1 MSQDKYKI
9 TVVGGG
15 TAGVMSAT
23 YLKSY
28 WGDQVDVTM
37 IYDHSK
43 PGIGVGESL
52 TPIFD
57 KYLSTVGISTL
68 ELIQNCNATIKLGL
82 KFKNWTKQDSEWIH
96 SFPINEALDAT
107 DPTIS
112 YFNAV
117 DAYDMSIG
125 QYENAYNYDK
135 FYFDNNLIFGAD
147 IRTYRHALHID
158 ANVVGR
164 YIESQFKDKINIV
177 DGIVDNVEVENREIK
192 SITLASGQVITSD
205 LFIDASGLGNAMF
218 KYLDP
223 EWISVEDQL
232 PTNRTIPNPLFKDFD
247 HIPPYTTAEA
257 TKNGW
262 ILDVPLSNR
271 RGTGYVY
278 SSKFTTDEEAK
289 QDFNK
294 WLIKTHDTELQSDR
308 VIKFSNG
315 YWKEQWIG
323 NCIAIGLSSGFVE
336 PLEATSLHNTFVQLE
351 AITGMHTFIKSPH
364 TIKKYNEFSNSIYE
378 DCFEY
383 IRFFYHTNRTDSEFW
398 KYMTDNTPEWL
409 QELDNKMKHS
419 FVSPRDF
426 RNVIFDSSSYISVG
440 YAHDRYTKEG
450 TDRYLKSKS
459 LTAQAK
465 IDSQKIKEIKLDV
478 QQYAVDHKE
487 WIDYVKSLTI

>member
-1 MSQDKYKI
+1 MKENNQYRV

-23 YLKSY
+23 YLKAY

-57 KYLSTVGISTL
+57 KYLATVGISTL
-68 ELIQNCNATIKLGL
+68 ELVQNCNATIKLGL
-82 KFKNWTKQDSEWIH
+82 KFKNWAGDGNEWIH
-96 SFPINEALDAT
+96 SFPIVEPFEAT
-107 DPTIS
+107 DAGVS

-117 DAYDMSIG
+117 DAYDISVG
-125 QYENAYNYDK
+125 EYENAYNYDE

-147 IRTYRHALHID
+147 ISTFRHALHID
-158 ANVVGR
+158 ATVVGR
-164 YIESQFKDKINIV
+164 YIESKFKDRINIV
-177 DGIVDNVEVENREIK
+177 DGIVEHVQVENRSIK
-192 SITLASGQVITSD
+192 SITLASGERITSD

-218 KYLDP
+218 KHLDP

-232 PTNRTIPNPLFKDFD
+232 PTNRTIPNPLFKEFD

-278 SSKFTTDEEAK
+278 SSQFTTDEEAK

-294 WLIKTHDTELQSDR
+294 WLLTNHNVELQSDR

-323 NCIAIGLSSGFVE
+323 NCIAIGLSSGFIE

-351 AITGMHTFIKSPH
+351 AITGMHNFVESEY
-364 TIKKYNEFSNSIYE
+364 TIKKYNDFSNSIYE

-383 IRFFYHTNRTDSEFW
+383 IRFFYHTKRTDSEFW
-398 KYMTDNTPEWL
+398 KYMTNNTPEWL
-409 QELDNKMKHS
+409 SQLDQKMATS

-426 RNVIFDSSSYISVG
+426 PNVIFDSSSYVSVG
-440 YAHDRYTKEG
+440 YGHNRYTAEG
-450 TDRYLKSKS
+450 TARYLKSKN
-459 LTAQAK
+459 LYDLAK
-465 IDSQKIKEIKLDV
+465 IESQKIKQIKQDV
-478 QQYAVDHKE
+478 KQYAVDHKE
-487 WIDYVKSLTI
+487 WIDYIKSL